1 MPAPTDVPTD
11 APELTRSQLSGH
23 LTVGNPK
30 TAAAGLP
37 AVASSLKHIYQRAGF
52 GKGTKALLNL
62 NQTGGF
68 DCPSCAWPDPEDHR
82 SSFEFCENG
91 AKALASEA
99 TAKRA
104 TPAFFADHSLTD
116 LAEMSDFELDQAG
129 RLTQPM
135 VLRPGSTHYQ
145 PLDWQDA
152 FDLIARELNALGSPD
167 EAVFYTSGRA
177 SNEAAFLYQLF
188 VRDFGTNN
196 LPDCSNMCHES
207 SGLAMNTSVGVGKG
221 TVTLRDLECADVIII
236 AGQNPGTNHP
246 RMLSTLQKAVDGG
259 THIIAVNPLREA
271 GLSGFMHPQ
280 HISGAMG
287 KATALAKDFLPVKA
301 NGDMALFRGFAKAL
315 LEAGAQDEAFIAQH
329 TTGFPAYKAQVES
342 EN

>member
-1 MPAPTDVPTD
+1 
-11 APELTRSQLSGH
+11 
-23 LTVGNPK
+23 
-30 TAAAGLP
+30 
-37 AVASSLKHIYQRAGF
+37 
-52 GKGTKALLNL
+52 
-62 NQTGGF
+62 
-68 DCPSCAWPDPEDHR
+68 
-82 SSFEFCENG
+82 
-91 AKALASEA
+91 
-99 TAKRA
+99 
-104 TPAFFADHSLTD
+104 
-116 LAEMSDFELDQAG
+116 MSDFELDQAG
-129 RLTQPM
+129 RITQPM
-135 VLRPGSTHYQ
+135 VLRPGATHYQ

-152 FDLIARELNALGSPD
+152 FDLIARELNALESPD

-221 TVTLRDLECADVIII
+221 TVTLRDLECADVIIV

-287 KATALAKDFLPVKA
+287 KATALAKDFQDVAGREDMKELGDVRTHSKLGPLVFIECRHLADRHVALDRKRSDDPPLIGLLVVRCGHGEFLGWPECEWTVAWTSSEQLCVRALSGQIVGLEFDFNRLTSVGCRVRGA
-301 NGDMALFRGFAKAL
+301 NGKEKG
-315 LEAGAQDEAFIAQH
+315 
-329 TTGFPAYKAQVES
+329 V
-342 EN
+342 